1 LKELYRGASPSP
13 PASPLRGVRAGPPG
27 MSASTAGSGIYY
39 VCIRCGRLNSAQEL
53 ATLPE
58 IRCECGYRV
67 LKKARPGIVKTVKT
81 D

>member
-1 LKELYRGASPSP
+1 
-13 PASPLRGVRAGPPG
+13 